1 MEKIISLLLIFTSLN
16 SFAGTDAMIEIQG
29 VIGNTFD
36 KNKVQ
41 VYDTLD
47 QTYFLP
53 RTVFPKGTKIAAGV
67 PFVVEI
73 DEKMYDKLEIKPSDK
88 KIKVQITLENKD
100 KK

>member
-1 MEKIISLLLIFTSLN
+1 MSQLTILTLLFVSLK

-29 VIGNTFD
+29 VIGSTFD

-53 RTVFPKGTKIAAGV
+53 RTVFSKDTRIAAGA
-67 PFVVEI
+67 PFVVEV
-73 DEKMYDKLEIKPSDK
+73 DEKMYDSLDIKPSDK
-88 KIKVQITLENKD
+88 RIKVQITLETKS
-100 KK
+100 KE